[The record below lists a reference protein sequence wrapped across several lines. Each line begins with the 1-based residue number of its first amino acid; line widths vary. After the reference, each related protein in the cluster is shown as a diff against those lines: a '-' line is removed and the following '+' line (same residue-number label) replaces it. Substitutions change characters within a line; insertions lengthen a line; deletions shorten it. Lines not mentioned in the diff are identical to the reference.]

1 MRTTQLALTAA
12 LLGSACLSGGG
23 YVSTGVV
30 YAEPVE
36 YVYVVPMD
44 RVVVVSRDV
53 LSSHGW
59 VVYRVQR
66 SGGGR
71 ILWARRGPDE
81 VIRVFATPRGN
92 RVVLRGVREVRVKDR
107 GRHRGWERRD
117 APRSIIA
124 AIDVR
129 LRRR

>member
-1 MRTTQLALTAA
+1 MRTTQLALMAA
-12 LLGSACLSGGG
+12 LLGTACVSGGG

-30 YAEPVE
+30 YSEPVE

-59 VVYRVQR
+59 VVYRVER

-71 ILWARRGPDE
+71 VLWARRGPDE
-81 VIRVFATPRGN
+81 IIRVFATPRGN
-92 RVVLRGVREVRVKDR
+92 RVELRSVREVRKKDR
-107 GRHRGWERRD
+107 GRHRGWERRA
-117 APRSIIA
+117 APRTIIT

-129 LRRR
+129 LRSR